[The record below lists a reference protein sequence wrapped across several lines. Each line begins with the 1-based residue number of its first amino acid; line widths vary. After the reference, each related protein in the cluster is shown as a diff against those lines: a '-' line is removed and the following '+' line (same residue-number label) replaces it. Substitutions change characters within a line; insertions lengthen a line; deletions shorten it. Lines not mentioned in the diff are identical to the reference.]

1 MKFKDKVRQGKLT
14 LGTWLTIPHITVVE
28 VLAQA
33 KIDWIC
39 IDIEH
44 TAIDFESTLHM
55 ISFIQSRGKKALVR
69 VGKNDE
75 VILKRVLDA
84 GVDGVIVP
92 MVNSKQDVENL
103 VNHIYYPPIGKRG
116 VGLNRAQ
123 DYGYGFEEYQRKLK
137 EDIVVVAQIEH
148 KDAIANLDDIISN
161 EYIDAT
167 LIGPYDLSASFG
179 LPGQFDKEIV
189 QDALKTYEAK
199 CTQAGKTKGAHVIQ
213 SDASFTQAKIDQGY
227 SFLSYSIDFLLLGDT
242 IKANVDKLLS

>member
-1 MKFKDKVRQGKLT
+1 MTFKEKVRTGQLT

-33 KIDWIC
+33 NIDWIC

-44 TAIDFESTLHM
+44 TAIDFESCLHM
-55 ISFIQSRGKKALVR
+55 ISFIQSKGKKALVR

-92 MVNSKQDVENL
+92 MVNSKADADNL

-123 DYGYGFEEYQRKLK
+123 NYGYGFEEYQKILK
-137 EDIVVVAQIEH
+137 DEIVVIAQIEH
-148 KDAIANLDDIISN
+148 KDGVENLNDILVN
-161 EYIDAT
+161 PYIDAT

-179 LPGQFDKEIV
+179 LPGKFDEPIV
-189 QDALKTYEAK
+189 KAALKSYEETCA
-199 CTQAGKTKGAHVIQ
+199 AHNKTKGAHVIQ
-213 SDASFTQAKIDQGY
+213 TDTQFIEGKIDQGY
-227 SFLSYSIDFLLLGDT
+227 RFLAYSIDFLLLGDT
-242 IKANVDKLLS
+242 IKANVDKLLK